1 MAIPGHSPMNQKNY
15 SRISTLWPRY
25 WQRSDGAATVE
36 FALVAG
42 VLIFMVLGIF
52 ELGLIMLISSGLEGS
67 AHKAA
72 RYGMTGQ
79 GSSVSSEE
87 REGQILEVATN
98 SLPGFLDPEK
108 LDVNIVSYKEFQH
121 IGKAEPYE
129 DRNGNGKYDP
139 GDTYGDSFTDLNGNG
154 KWDKD
159 SGLPGAGSA
168 GSVTV
173 YELHY
178 PWSVMTP
185 LFNNFVTD
193 GVLDLSTRIVV
204 KNEQYD

>member
-1 MAIPGHSPMNQKNY
+1 MAIPGHSEMSPKN
-15 SRISTLWPRY
+15 SSGISALLRRY
-25 WQRSDGAATVE
+25 CLQNEGAATVE

-42 VLIFMVLGIF
+42 LLIFMILGIF
-52 ELGLIMLISSGLEGS
+52 ELGLIMLISSSLEGS
-67 AHKAA
+67 AHSAA

-79 GSSVSSEE
+79 GSSTSSEA
-87 REGQILEVATN
+87 RESQILEAATKT
-98 SLPGFLDPEK
+98 LPDFLDTDK
-108 LDVNIVSYKEFQH
+108 LNVSIISYREFQH
-121 IGKAEPYE
+121 IGKAEPFD

-139 GDTYGDSFTDLNGNG
+139 GDTFTDLNGNG
-154 KWDKD
+154 QWDED
-159 SGLPGAGSA
+159 SGLEGAGDS

-185 LFNNFVTD
+185 LFHNFVTD

-204 KNEQYD
+204 KNESYE